1 MNSLEFERRPNVR
14 PGRLLPP
21 TYLALISPRYVFISS
36 MYPRRTRGKYYI
48 EIDGRRFNIDTN
60 SRDPYKQLSKYLI
73 ASGFIDR
80 LVKKH
85 EDKQLNLYP

>member
-1 MNSLEFERRPNVR
+1 MYNLIFERRLNVR
-14 PGRLLPP
+14 PGLPP
-21 TYLALISPRYVFISS
+21 YYLALTSPHYVFISS

-60 SRDPYKQLSKYLI
+60 IRDPYKQLSKYLI